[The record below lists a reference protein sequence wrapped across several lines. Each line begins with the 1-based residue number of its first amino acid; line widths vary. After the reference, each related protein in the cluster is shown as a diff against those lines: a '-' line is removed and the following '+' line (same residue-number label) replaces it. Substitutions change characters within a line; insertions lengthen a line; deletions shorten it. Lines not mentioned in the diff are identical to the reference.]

1 MASDLTISVDAMGG
15 DDAPAIVLE
24 GVAISAER
32 HPGVRFLLYG
42 DEGAVTPLLKR
53 HPVLRERVDVRHT
66 SEVVAMHDK
75 PSQVLRRGRATSMWR
90 AIESVKEG
98 EAASAI
104 SAGNTGA
111 LMAMAKLQLRTV
123 SGIDRP
129 AIAAIWPTV
138 RGESIVLDVGANV
151 ECDAKQLVDFALLGE
166 AFARVALGLNA
177 PTVGILN
184 IGEEEMKGHEE
195 VREADRILKK
205 ARIPLD
211 YRGFMEGDDIG
222 TGGADVLVTD
232 GFSGNV
238 ALKTAEGTARLISHY
253 MSSAIKRSFFARLG
267 YLFAIGAFRTLRNKL
282 DPRRVNGGVFLGLN
296 GVVVKS
302 HGGTDGTGFAHALDL
317 AVDMGRAD
325 YTGQIAATIARF
337 GSAISAA
344 VAGGGGLLADDS
356 EAALT

>member
-1 MASDLTISVDAMGG
+1 LASDLTISVDAMGG
-15 DDAPAIVLE
+15 DDAPAIVLD

-32 HPGVRFLLYG
+32 HPRVRFLLHG
-42 DEGAVTPLLKR
+42 DEKAIAPLVKAHAALQKR
-53 HPVLRERVDVRHT
+53 VEIRHT
-66 SEVVAMHDK
+66 ADVVAMHDK
-75 PSQVLRRGRATSMWR
+75 PSQVLRRGRTTSMWR
-90 AIESVKEG
+90 AIEAVKEG

-111 LMAMAKLQLRTV
+111 LMAMAKVQLRTV
-123 SGIDRP
+123 TGIDRP

-177 PTVGILN
+177 PTVAILN
-184 IGEEEMKGHEE
+184 IGEEEMKGHDE
-195 VREADRILKK
+195 VREADRILKQ
-205 ARIPLD
+205 AHMPMD
-211 YRGFMEGDDIG
+211 YRGFVEGDDISKGG
-222 TGGADVLVTD
+222 TDVVVTD
-232 GFSGNV
+232 GFTGNV

-253 MSSAIKRSFFARLG
+253 MSSAVRRSFFARMG
-267 YLFAIGAFRTLRNKL
+267 YLLAIGAFRTLRNKL

-337 GSAISAA
+337 GSAIAA
-344 VAGGGGLLADDS
+344 DF
-356 EAALT
+356 